1 MLILF
6 IPRGSCFL
14 KIQPCASTS
23 KEATKEVHKE
33 PPKKTEGYTR
43 AYIGNLSWDITEEDI
58 RSLFVDC
65 KIDAIRFSLNKATG
79 EFQGFG
85 HVDFADDESLERALQ
100 LDQQSVLGRPIKI
113 AYAVVKQRNEK
124 AKENVS
130 TKYKGKKR

>member
-1 MLILF
+1 M
-6 IPRGSCFL
+6 
-14 KIQPCASTS
+14 
-23 KEATKEVHKE
+23 HKE

-65 KIDAIRFSLNKATG
+65 KIDAIRFPLNKTTG

-85 HVDFADDESLERALQ
+85 HVDFSDDESLERALQ
-100 LDQQSVLGRPIKI
+100 LDQQIVLGRPIKI